1 MQELLDFL
9 SNNHS
14 AFNACASFK
23 RLLLDAGFEELD
35 ETKSYELKKGHNYFV
50 VRNLSSI
57 MAFKVPS
64 KLDEAAFKIVASH
77 NDCPSFKLKP
87 NCVLKNNNYL
97 RLNTEVYGGPLYYTW
112 FDRPLS
118 LAGRLI
124 YKEGDDLKEAAFD
137 LQEDFC
143 LIPSLAIHMNRE
155 ANNGYKFNPQVDLL
169 PLVDFDG
176 EFDLLKYLSKK
187 TKSEVIDFDLYLY
200 PRMKA
205 CVYEGGEYFSSH
217 HIDDLE
223 CAYLSFKAFLESES
237 EDLNAFVAFDNEEVG
252 SLTYQGAMGN
262 FLSSNLRRI
271 AKALGLDLDEVAAR
285 SFMVSSDNAHA
296 LHPNHEEKADS
307 LNRPLMNEGIV
318 IKQNAN
324 QAYTSDAK
332 SMAIFKT
339 ILEKADVPYQFFANR
354 SDMRGGS
361 TLGNISN
368 SQISLKSVDIGLAQ
382 LAMHSCFETA
392 GLKDIDYFERGL
404 KAFYQ
409 NKLPSFK

>member
-14 AFNACASFK
+14 AFNACDSFK
-23 RLLLDAGFEELD
+23 RLLLDAGFEELN

-187 TKSEVIDFDLYLY
+187 Q
-200 PRMKA
+200 R
-205 CVYEGGEYFSSH
+205 
-217 HIDDLE
+217 
-223 CAYLSFKAFLESES
+223 
-237 EDLNAFVAFDNEEVG
+237 
-252 SLTYQGAMGN
+252 
-262 FLSSNLRRI
+262 
-271 AKALGLDLDEVAAR
+271 AK
-285 SFMVSSDNAHA
+285 
-296 LHPNHEEKADS
+296 
-307 LNRPLMNEGIV
+307 
-318 IKQNAN
+318 
-324 QAYTSDAK
+324 
-332 SMAIFKT
+332 
-339 ILEKADVPYQFFANR
+339 
-354 SDMRGGS
+354 
-361 TLGNISN
+361 
-368 SQISLKSVDIGLAQ
+368 
-382 LAMHSCFETA
+382 
-392 GLKDIDYFERGL
+392 
-404 KAFYQ
+404 
-409 NKLPSFK
+409 